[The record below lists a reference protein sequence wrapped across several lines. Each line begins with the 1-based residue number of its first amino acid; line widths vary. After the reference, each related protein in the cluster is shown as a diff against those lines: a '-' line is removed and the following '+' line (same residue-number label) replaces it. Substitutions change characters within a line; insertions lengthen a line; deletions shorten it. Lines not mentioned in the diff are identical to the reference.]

1 MATLYD
7 ELKAVGYDTEKLYT
21 DPIIT
26 AAHKSVIRKPNTSFA
41 EIGMKAFDVSSYD
54 WSKFPKDYSQNIPA
68 SQEHMVQTLFSKYY
82 AAASPEFQNAV
93 PEADRPKPA
102 KSFGF
107 GKVMSGAMNNLSQTV
122 LKGVGG
128 TIGNAIE
135 NVGDEAFRTAE
146 KVGEEVARPVESL
159 LGQDAG
165 NLVKA
170 AFIEPARPV
179 QQLSAEAAR
188 VTNRAGAKIGEE
200 LGRIVDQGSNELI
213 NIGGAIGGAFSTS
226 DEEPLPALDPA
237 GPAMTTADAG
247 GESDPF
253 NTRFFETVG
262 KGRKRKGKGRSATI
276 FGGQGEGIRPSL
288 LSMKNNGKPK
298 TLLGA

>member
-1 MATLYD
+1 MASLYD
-7 ELKAVGYDTEKLYT
+7 EMAAYGYDWSKSSSGVQENYKKTTRKPGTSYSEIGQKAFDITSFNWPKFGPLYNVAAQQRQMTEKLYG
-21 DPIIT
+21 
-26 AAHKSVIRKPNTSFA
+26 SF
-41 EIGMKAFDVSSYD
+41 
-54 WSKFPKDYSQNIPA
+54 
-68 SQEHMVQTLFSKYY
+68 Y
-82 AAASPEFQNAV
+82 AAATPEIQKKLPV
-93 PEADRPKPA
+93 PVVQQSLGSKL
-102 KSFGF
+102 
-107 GKVMSGAMNNLSQTV
+107 GKVFNDTFDSLSQTV

-247 GESDPF
+247 GGIDPF

-288 LSMKNNGKPK
+288 LSMKNTGQTK